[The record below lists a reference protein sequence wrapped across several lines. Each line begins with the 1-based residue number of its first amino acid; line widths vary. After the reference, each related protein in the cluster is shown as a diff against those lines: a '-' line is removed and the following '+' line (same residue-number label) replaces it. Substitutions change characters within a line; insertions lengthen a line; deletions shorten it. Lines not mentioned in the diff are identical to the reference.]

1 MAQRITARLLQSK
14 TPGTFNDSVVP
25 GLRFIIG
32 TRTRTF
38 RVSPRIGGTQ
48 HNIKVYT
55 VTASSLKEAGEQ
67 LAEARDKARQI
78 LFDASR
84 GIDPQQAERAARRAA
99 LLEQRNTFAQVAD
112 NYMAEKG
119 QHLKSGGELQRKL
132 DKLILPALGD
142 IPVADLTR
150 ADIKELFLKKA
161 EATPIAANRMLALIQ
176 VILNYAIDEELI
188 DHNPAARIG
197 KRPETPRD
205 RYLSAA
211 EIKAFWH
218 GLDAIKSD
226 PQIAHMLKLCLVT
239 GQRRAE
245 VAHMRWCELDL
256 SEAKWELPAERTK
269 AGRPHRVPLSPLAME
284 LIGKPGPGE
293 HVFTNGGGRP
303 FHLNAPG
310 QAMAA
315 SLPVLGLADNPA
327 TVHDLRRTFASGMG
341 DLGIPPYVVSRLLN
355 HAMAGV
361 TERVYYLTALA
372 GEKETAMAAWSNKIM
387 EIVTGKAA
395 PKNVVPIKT
404 RAVG

>member
-14 TPGTFNDSVVP
+14 TPGVFNDSIVP

-55 VTASSLKEAGEQ
+55 VTASSLREAGEQ

-78 LFDASR
+78 LLDASR
-84 GIDPQQAERAARRAA
+84 GIDPQQAERAAKRAA
-99 LLEQRNTFAQVAD
+99 LLEQRNTFAQVAG
-112 NYMAEKG
+112 NYMTEKG
-119 QHLKSGGELQRKL
+119 QHLKSGAELQRKL
-132 DKLILPALGD
+132 DKLILPTLGD

-161 EATPIAANRMLALIQ
+161 ETKPVAANRMLALIN

-188 DHNPAARIG
+188 ENNPATRIK
-197 KRPETPRD
+197 KRTETPRD
-205 RYLSAA
+205 RYLSRA
-211 EIKAFWH
+211 EIKTFWH
-218 GLDAIKSD
+218 GLDAATFD
-226 PQIAHMLKLCLVT
+226 PQIVRILKLCLVT

-245 VAHMRWCELDL
+245 VAHMRWSELDL
-256 SEAKWELPAERTK
+256 AEAKWELPAERTK
-269 AGRPHRVPLSPLAME
+269 ANRPHRVPLSPLAVE
-284 LIGKPGPGE
+284 LIGEPGAGE

-303 FHLNAPG
+303 FGLNAPSD
-310 QAMAA
+310 AMTAA
-315 SLPVLGLADNPA
+315 RPVLGLADNPA
-327 TVHDLRRTFASGMG
+327 TPHDLRRTFASGMG

-355 HAMAGV
+355 HSMAGI

-372 GEKETAMAAWSNKIM
+372 GEKETAMDAWGAKLT
-387 EIVTGKAA
+387 EIVSGEAA
-395 PKNVVPIKT
+395 PSNVARLK
-404 RAVG
+404 RAAK